1 MEEERRSEEE
11 SSHLWNPFQ
20 FVNEAIKSFL
30 RCLGLH
36 VTPPSYSS
44 ASSEA
49 PSNGVVT
56 TRGMIVRSKQ
66 RGRETPSSGRPGR
79 HN

>member
-11 SSHLWNPFQ
+11 SSHLWNPFH
-20 FVNEAIKSFL
+20 FFNEAIKSFL
-30 RCLGLH
+30 KCLGLH
-36 VTPPSYSS
+36 ISPSPS

-49 PSNGVVT
+49 PNGEVT